1 MAITYPL
8 TLPSHT
14 GIAQIELRAIN
25 AVAYSQS
32 PFTFAGQA
40 HAYSGET
47 WQADIT
53 LPPMKRADAEQW
65 IAFLI
70 SLRGQYGTF
79 YLGDPSATSPRG
91 TVSTNSDVNAAT
103 GSAGDRTVSL
113 TITSG
118 ETLLAGDYIQ
128 IGTTSNRTLHKVLE
142 DVTGTGASQTIEI
155 WPALRENKSSAGVN
169 ILNTTGKFRLA
180 SNQQNWSVNEASI
193 YGLTFGAFEA
203 I

>member
-8 TLPSHT
+8 SLPQSDA
-14 GIAQIELRAIN
+14 IRQIDLRAVN

-40 HAYSGET
+40 HAYSGEM

-53 LPPMKRADAEQW
+53 LKPMRRSDAEQW
-65 IAFLI
+65 IAWLI

-79 YLGDPSATSPRG
+79 YLGDPLGCNPRG
-91 TVSTNSDVNAAT
+91 TVSTNTDVNAAT
-103 GSAGDRTVSL
+103 GSAGDHTISC

-142 DVTGTGASQTIEI
+142 DVTGTGSAQDVEI

-169 ILNTTGKFRLA
+169 IVNTTGKFRLA

-193 YGLTFGAFEA
+193 YGITFGAFEA